1 MGANQ
6 VHEDRRTNRMRTVS
20 TASVA
25 AGGESIEGLP
35 ESVLGSLGELA
46 GAAREGL
53 MALSVGVGLGVL
65 HELMDAEVDEVVGP
79 KGKHLPDRTAV
90 RHGHEAGEVTL
101 GGRRVPVSRPRART
115 HDGEHEVELR
125 TYAHFAAR
133 DRLSD
138 VMLERMLAGV
148 STRRYARTGEP
159 VGEELDQVARSS
171 SKSPVSR
178 EFVSR
183 TRENLIE
190 LMSRPLDDLRLAV
203 LMLDGIDL
211 KGRCCVVALG
221 IDVEGIKH
229 PLGLWDGSTE
239 NATVATTLLA
249 NLVERGLDVDQGV
262 LVVIDGA
269 RALRKAV
276 RDVLGVHT
284 PVQRCVRHKERNVL
298 GHLPER
304 DRPLVRRRLRAAWAL
319 DDDDRALDHLRV
331 LADELSRSH
340 PGAAASLREGIE
352 ETLTVTRLGVR
363 GRLKRTL
370 ASTNPCESMIETVRR
385 VARNV
390 KRWHNGD
397 MCLRWTAAGMLE
409 AQAQFRKII
418 GHRDLAKLAVSVE
431 RDIAAKRAADTAHTP
446 ITTAAPEVVA
456 SPA

>member
-1 MGANQ
+1 M
-6 VHEDRRTNRMRTVS
+6 
-20 TASVA
+20 
-25 AGGESIEGLP
+25 P
-35 ESVLGSLGELA
+35 
-46 GAAREGL
+46 
-53 MALSVGVGLGVL
+53 
-65 HELMDAEVDEVVGP
+65 
-79 KGKHLPDRTAV
+79 
-90 RHGHEAGEVTL
+90 
-101 GGRRVPVSRPRART
+101 
-115 HDGEHEVELR
+115 
-125 TYAHFAAR
+125 
-133 DRLSD
+133 
-138 VMLERMLAGV
+138 AGV

-159 VGEELDQVARSS
+159 VGVDVDESARST
-171 SKSPVSR
+171 SKSAVSR

-203 LMLDGIDL
+203 LMLDGIEL

-221 IDVEGIKH
+221 IDVEGVKH

-249 NLVERGLDVDQGV
+249 NLVERGLDVEQGV

-269 RALRKAV
+269 KALRKAV

-304 DRPLVRRRLRAAWAL
+304 DRPLARRRLRTAWAL
-319 DDDDRALDHLRV
+319 DDHDRALDQLRM
-331 LADELSRSH
+331 LADELARSH
-340 PGAAASLREGIE
+340 PGAAASLREGME

-385 VARNV
+385 VTRNV
-390 KRWHNGD
+390 KRWQNGD

-409 AQAQFRKII
+409 AQGQFRKII
-418 GHRDLAKLAVSVE
+418 GHTDLAKLAVAVE
-431 RDIAAKRAADTAHTP
+431 RDVAAKRAADTPTTGSHT
-446 ITTAAPEVVA
+446 TVATAAPEVAATTV
-456 SPA
+456 